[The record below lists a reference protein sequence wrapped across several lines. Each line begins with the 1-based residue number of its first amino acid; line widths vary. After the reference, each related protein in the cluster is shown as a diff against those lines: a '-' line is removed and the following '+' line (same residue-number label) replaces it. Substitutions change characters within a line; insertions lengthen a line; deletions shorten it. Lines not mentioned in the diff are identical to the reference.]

1 MIESADLPTEP
12 QRGRPWGAWAT
23 AGFGA
28 LCLIVW
34 MVTQTIFFSL
44 LEAAHRAG
52 MPIPGLAEDAP
63 LSDFAYNGFAL
74 SVVTIGALPAL
85 LGCCLLFAAL
95 RRGASIRDQLGLNPA
110 AWKTCLIWCGAT
122 LALILVF
129 DGAKYILNYDI
140 MPEFVLRIMQNPGS
154 YTLLFIALVIAAPL
168 GEEVLFR
175 GFLFPGLAA
184 SPLRAAGAILAPA
197 AVWALIHL
205 QYEWI
210 DILYAFVIGILLGVA
225 RLRTNSLYVPIVM
238 HAFNNALSFFSTL
251 YFLRYG
257 A

>member
-1 MIESADLPTEP
+1 MLDSPEVQTQEP
-12 QRGRPWGAWAT
+12 HGRPWGAFAT

-28 LCLIVW
+28 LCLLIW
-34 MVTQTIFFSL
+34 LLTQSLLFSL
-44 LEAAHRAG
+44 LEAARRAG
-52 MPIPGLAEDAP
+52 MPIPGLAPDAP

-74 SVVTIGALPAL
+74 SIVTIGALPAL

-95 RRGASIRDQLGLNPA
+95 RKGVSIRDQLGLNPA
-110 AWKTCLIWCGAT
+110 TWQTCLAWCGAT
-122 LALILVF
+122 LALIVFF
-129 DGAKYILNYDI
+129 DGAKYLLNFDI

-154 YTLLFIALVIAAPL
+154 YALLFVALVVAAPL

-205 QYEWI
+205 QYEWV
-210 DILYAFVIGILLGVA
+210 DILYAFAIGILLGVA